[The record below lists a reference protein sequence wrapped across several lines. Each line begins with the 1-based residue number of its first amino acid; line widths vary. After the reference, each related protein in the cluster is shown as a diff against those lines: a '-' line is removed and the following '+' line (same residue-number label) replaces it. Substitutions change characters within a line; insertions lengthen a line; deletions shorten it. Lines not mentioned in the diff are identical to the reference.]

1 VWDLVKKKKKK
12 KIQTFFSRLVVRAGS
27 QKKQYYSKRLSRGL
41 NLRVGK
47 EGRIVRLP
55 TGEIPIQ
62 EKGCHKKIKK
72 KGGGKVVEFPWKE

>member
-1 VWDLVKKKKKK
+1 VKKKK

-55 TGEIPIQ
+55 TGKYQ
-62 EKGCHKKIKK
+62 SKKKVAIKNKK
-72 KGGGKVVEFPWKE
+72 KGAEK